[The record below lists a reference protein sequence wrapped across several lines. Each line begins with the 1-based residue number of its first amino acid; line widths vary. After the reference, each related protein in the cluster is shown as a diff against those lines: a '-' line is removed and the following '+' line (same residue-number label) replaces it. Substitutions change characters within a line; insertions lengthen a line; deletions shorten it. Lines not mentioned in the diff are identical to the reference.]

1 MGAVS
6 ARTSKAPSRRL
17 LGRYEIVAEI
27 ARGGMGTVFLA
38 RVEGVGGFKRLFAVK
53 LMHRHLASEPQFVHM
68 LLDEARLASQL
79 HHPNAVGVVDVDE
92 SSLGLYI
99 VMEYVNGF
107 ALDDVLKKLREVP
120 PAERMRIGLRVW
132 LDSVRGLTAA
142 HQLKDDEGTSL
153 GIVHRDVSPQNILV
167 GLDGAGRI
175 TDFGVARAA
184 ERITSSHPGMIK
196 GKPCY
201 MAPEQA
207 RGEATLDARADIFA
221 LGIIL
226 WEVLTGRMLFENE
239 AGPAVTLVQVVN
251 KPLQPPSTVCA
262 EAAPLDD
269 VCMKALD
276 RALEKRHQ
284 DGRSLYEEVE
294 QVAREAGLLATQE
307 EVADFMRE
315 AFFEEIGARKSAI
328 KDHLSAIGDAS
339 SKEMQESDI
348 YQVPS
353 LKSSPRVE
361 RTSIETPQ
369 PKTGPWHETP
379 EPQEAFVSESGE
391 RVRALT
397 PLSLP
402 PAPTRWRR
410 VAIAFGLIG
419 LLMAGLAVWV
429 MNGREADA
437 AERRREA
444 RAQASEEAAAEERL
458 DAENATEAAVAE
470 AVSEA
475 MAEAE
480 TQRAAAEALRVA
492 AEAVEVEQAEAERAE
507 VARVAEEARSA
518 EETERARARRRDR
531 TETDMVDPPGMGMG
545 METMEPG
552 FETNPYLR

>member
-1 MGAVS
+1 MS

-142 HQLKDDEGTSL
+142 HQLKDDEGNSL

-251 KPLQPPSTVCA
+251 KPLEPPSSVCA
-262 EAAPLDD
+262 EAMPLDD

-276 RALEKRHQ
+276 RALEGRPQ

-294 QVAREAGLLATQE
+294 HAAREAGLLATQE
-307 EVADFMRE
+307 EVADFMRD
-315 AFFEEIGARKSAI
+315 AFFEEIGARKTAI

-353 LKSSPRVE
+353 LKSSPRME
-361 RTSIETPQ
+361 RTSVETPQ
-369 PKTGPWHETP
+369 PKKGPWHETP
-379 EPQEAFVSESGE
+379 EPQEALVSESGS
-391 RVRALT
+391 RARALT
-397 PLSLP
+397 PHSLP
-402 PAPTRWRR
+402 PAPRRWRG

-429 MNGREADA
+429 MTGRA
-437 AERRREA
+437 AEAEA
-444 RAQASEEAAAEERL
+444 RRQAATAAALDEQGAAEAAAEGVA
-458 DAENATEAAVAE
+458 AENATEAAVAE
-470 AVSEA
+470 AVAEA

-480 TQRAAAEALRVA
+480 AARAAAAAQRSA
-492 AEAVEVEQAEAERAE
+492 AEAAEAEIAE
-507 VARVAEEARSA
+507 AARLAEEA
-518 EETERARARRRDR
+518 ERARARRREVR
-531 TETDMVDPPGMGMG
+531 TETDMVESTGTGMGMG
-545 METMEPG
+545 MDTMEPG
-552 FETNPYLR
+552 FENNPYLR